1 MKARNAIFLTLF
13 AILFAQNAY
22 SQKAIVGSIQT
33 FKIDSTQA
41 VTFEGVISFTSD
53 TVAIEY
59 WQPGKLNKSKIL
71 YLTVKNRKELPGS
84 VTYLFD
90 NYQHGDLFTNGKLT
104 YDEALR
110 SFTFKAWNDHRV
122 FAYSGKLM

>member
-33 FKIDSTQA
+33 FKIDSTQE
-41 VTFEGVISFTSD
+41 VSFEGVISFTSD

-59 WQPGKLNKSKIL
+59 WKPGRSNRSKIL
-71 YLTVKNRKELPGS
+71 YLTVKNRKEFPGS
-84 VTYLFD
+84 ITFLFN
-90 NYQHGDLFTNGKLT
+90 NYEHRELFTNGQLT
-104 YDEALR
+104 YDEAR
-110 SFTFKAWNDHRV
+110 QSFAFKAWNEYRT
-122 FAYSGKLM
+122 FAYSGKLL